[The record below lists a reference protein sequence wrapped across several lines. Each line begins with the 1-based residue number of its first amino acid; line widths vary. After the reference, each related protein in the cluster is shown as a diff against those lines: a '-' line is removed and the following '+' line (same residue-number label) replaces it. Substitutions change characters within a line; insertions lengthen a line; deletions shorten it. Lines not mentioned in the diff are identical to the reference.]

1 MGGMLRLWL
10 LFTLALFQLHSAK
23 AEDAYPSRP
32 VYLIVPAAPG
42 GSFDILG
49 RIIAH
54 GLSERWHSNV
64 IVENRAGGGGNIGAL
79 TVSKAEPDGYTLLV
93 WNDSLLINPTL
104 LPKTS
109 LDPKNDFTPISLSI
123 YVPNVLVAHPSTGF
137 LTFAD
142 FLSAARAKPGQMN
155 YGSPGNG
162 SPGHL
167 SFELLKQLAKI
178 DVVHVPYRG
187 AGPAISD
194 LLAGH
199 IQLGMVAV
207 PGAIG
212 YIRAGTL
219 IPLGVTSARPVA
231 ALPNVPP
238 IAQAG
243 LPAYKIN
250 AWHGILG
257 PAKMPRDLVKRLERD
272 ITDVIKEP
280 AVSQQL
286 IQLGFEPAA
295 GSASELAAIIDRDL
309 PIWHDLV
316 IKSGAQTN

>member
-1 MGGMLRLWL
+1 
-10 LFTLALFQLHSAK
+10 LA
-23 AEDAYPSRP
+23 
-32 VYLIVPAAPG
+32 
-42 GSFDILG
+42 
-49 RIIAH
+49 
-54 GLSERWHSNV
+54 
-64 IVENRAGGGGNIGAL
+64 
-79 TVSKAEPDGYTLLV
+79 VSKAEPDGYTLLV

-104 LPKTS
+104 LPETPF
-109 LDPKNDFTPISLSI
+109 DPKKDFTPISLSI

-137 LTFAD
+137 HNFAD
-142 FLSAARAKPGQMN
+142 FLKAARAKPGQMS

-178 DVVHVPYRG
+178 DVLHVPYRG

-194 LLAGH
+194 LVAGH
-199 IQLGMVAV
+199 ISLGMVAV

-212 YIRAGTL
+212 YIRAGML

-231 ALPNVPP
+231 ALPDVSP

-243 LPAYKIN
+243 LPTYKIN

-257 PAKMPRDLVKRLERD
+257 PAKMSPALVKRLEQD
-272 ITDVIKEP
+272 ITYVLNEP
-280 AVSQQL
+280 AVRQKL
-286 IQLGFEPAA
+286 VGLGFEPAA

-309 PIWHDLV
+309 PVWHDLV
-316 IKSGAQTN
+316 IKSGARTN